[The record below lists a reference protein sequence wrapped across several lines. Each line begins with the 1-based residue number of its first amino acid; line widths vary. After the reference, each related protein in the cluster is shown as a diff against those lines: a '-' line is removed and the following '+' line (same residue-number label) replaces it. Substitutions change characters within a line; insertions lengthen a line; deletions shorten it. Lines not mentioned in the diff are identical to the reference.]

1 MRDVIVAEH
10 TPLADSMSKKQEEV
24 GEPPIDRR
32 IKVLSMGAAASG
44 KSCLIKRYCEGKVR
58 PNNGVEELAMP
69 G

>member
-1 MRDVIVAEH
+1 
-10 TPLADSMSKKQEEV
+10 MSKKQEEV

-44 KSCLIKRYCEGKVR
+44 KSCLIKRYCEGKVG
-58 PNNGVEELAMP
+58 PKNGVAELAMP